1 MGEGK
6 GTVLVLDDEPSLRL
20 LCRVNLELAGY
31 RVLEAG
37 TLEEARR
44 ALDSEPVDAALLDMH
59 VGTEYGLEL
68 IPELRGLEPPAAVVV
83 LSGTSEVTSVA
94 AEPTRW
100 AMSSVRT
107 SSKSCWAKTSAAPL
121 TIANRVSSLFFL
133 PRMLTSKNGTDQSV
147 LE

>member
-59 VGTEYGLEL
+59 VGAEYGLEL

-83 LSGTSEVTSVA
+83 LSGTSEVTS
-94 AEPTRW
+94 ETR
-100 AMSSVRT
+100 A
-107 SSKSCWAKTSAAPL
+107 
-121 TIANRVSSLFFL
+121 RVDAVLGKPFL
-133 PRMLTSKNGTDQSV
+133 IDELADTVGRV
-147 LE
+147 LSDEKRSPA

>member
-68 IPELRGLEPPAAVVV
+68 IPELRGLEPPAAVVI
-83 LSGTSEVTSVA
+83 LSGTSEVTS
-94 AEPTRW
+94 ETR
-100 AMSSVRT
+100 A
-107 SSKSCWAKTSAAPL
+107 
-121 TIANRVSSLFFL
+121 RVDAVLGKPFL
-133 PRMLTSKNGTDQSV
+133 IDELADTVGRV
-147 LE
+147 LSDEKRSPA

>member
-59 VGTEYGLEL
+59 VGAEYGLEL

-83 LSGTSEVTSVA
+83 LSGTSEVTSD
-94 AEPTRW
+94 TR
-100 AMSSVRT
+100 A
-107 SSKSCWAKTSAAPL
+107 
-121 TIANRVSSLFFL
+121 RVDAVLGKPFL
-133 PRMLTSKNGTDQSV
+133 IDELADTVGRV
-147 LE
+147 LSDEKRSPA

>member
-83 LSGTSEVTSVA
+83 LSGTSEVTS
-94 AEPTRW
+94 ETR
-100 AMSSVRT
+100 A
-107 SSKSCWAKTSAAPL
+107 
-121 TIANRVSSLFFL
+121 RVDAVLGKPFL
-133 PRMLTSKNGTDQSV
+133 IDELADTVGRV
-147 LE
+147 LSDEKRSPA

>member
-44 ALDSEPVDAALLDMH
+44 TLDSEPVDAALLDMH
-59 VGTEYGLEL
+59 VGAEYGLEL

-83 LSGTSEVTSVA
+83 LSGTSEVTS
-94 AEPTRW
+94 ETR
-100 AMSSVRT
+100 A
-107 SSKSCWAKTSAAPL
+107 
-121 TIANRVSSLFFL
+121 RVDAVLGKPFL
-133 PRMLTSKNGTDQSV
+133 IDELADTVGRV
-147 LE
+147 LSDEKRSPA

>member
-59 VGTEYGLEL
+59 VGAEYGLEL
-68 IPELRGLEPPAAVVV
+68 IPELRGLEPPAAVVI
-83 LSGTSEVTSVA
+83 LSGTSEVTS
-94 AEPTRW
+94 ETR
-100 AMSSVRT
+100 A
-107 SSKSCWAKTSAAPL
+107 
-121 TIANRVSSLFFL
+121 RVDAVLGKPFL
-133 PRMLTSKNGTDQSV
+133 IDELADTVGRV
-147 LE
+147 LSDEKRSPA

>member
-44 ALDSEPVDAALLDMH
+44 ALDSEPVDAALRDMH

-83 LSGTSEVTSVA
+83 LSGTSEVTS
-94 AEPTRW
+94 ETR
-100 AMSSVRT
+100 A
-107 SSKSCWAKTSAAPL
+107 
-121 TIANRVSSLFFL
+121 RVDAVLGKPFL
-133 PRMLTSKNGTDQSV
+133 IDELADTVGRV
-147 LE
+147 LSDEKRSPA